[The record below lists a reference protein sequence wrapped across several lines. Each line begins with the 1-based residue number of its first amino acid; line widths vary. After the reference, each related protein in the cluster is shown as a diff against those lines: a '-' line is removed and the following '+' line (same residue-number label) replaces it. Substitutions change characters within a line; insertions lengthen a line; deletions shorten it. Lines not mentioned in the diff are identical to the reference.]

1 MAMGFGENYQR
12 SEMPFSGNRG
22 CILFIM
28 IGHHSMPLL
37 LLELSC
43 LCRNAGYILY
53 LPAVAVSAST
63 VATARGTARAGK
75 TWPLPSS

>member
-1 MAMGFGENYQR
+1 MAMDFGENDQR

-28 IGHHSMPLL
+28 IGHHSVPLMLL

-63 VATARGTARAGK
+63 VGTA
-75 TWPLPSS
+75 